1 MKKKFKIISLVLS
14 LFLFLLNSNSYSLSR
29 CAALMEDIK
38 NADNA
43 SEFQEH
49 PYSKLYNPPF
59 DVSLYYNSEI
69 DEWIW
74 GVDNKNYKVIDE
86 DNEFIWALNE
96 NKNLTI
102 GKIYDYEV
110 LKGLEIGDEIIEING
125 KKVSE
130 FSKDQLVDAIYSTDP
145 SPKIVFLNSY
155 GNKIEYDKGYIEKPE
170 IVPVNIQ
177 LKIRNVSGINI
188 KENTFQAD
196 MEINAIYKVPSI
208 YDVSRK
214 HLVINKDNNEF
225 WMCKFTEDEFEEMQI
240 WNPWIENI
248 NSIRQDKTL
257 INREYIFQISD
268 IWKGNEKYKDTS
280 YDDNFVEITS
290 KQFGT
295 FTFTSEYFL
304 KAFPFDKQKLV
315 FQFADLSRDL
325 DMQTLDSNLYNDRY
339 LAYFKNNN
347 KILEWRM
354 LDTSTKYIKVENPE
368 IYPTDGVQMI
378 IEIERDYGYYIFKI
392 ILPMVLILL
401 VCWSVFWI
409 HPRELES
416 KLTIT
421 IVCLLSLIAYN
432 FVIDQDLPK
441 LGYLTLMDYIILL
454 SYIFATLPNFISIYS
469 FQLYKNRNVKWKFI
483 DSKSRIYGPLS
494 YIFLLLF
501 IIFFNSIDN
510 PYTAGFLSFLR

>member
-1 MKKKFKIISLVLS
+1 MKRKSNIFLYCFLSILLIIQNNSFAKSRCSALMDDIISAE
-14 LFLFLLNSNSYSLSR
+14 NSSV
-29 CAALMEDIK
+29 
-38 NADNA
+38 
-43 SEFQEH
+43 FQEH
-49 PYSKLYNPPF
+49 PFTSFDQPPF
-59 DVSLYYNSEI
+59 DVSLYYNSDI

-74 GVDNKNYKVIDE
+74 GVDSKNYSLIGEGDDFFWAYNKNG
-86 DNEFIWALNE
+86 
-96 NKNLTI
+96 NLTI
-102 GKIYDYEV
+102 GKIYDYSL
-110 LKGLEIGDEIIEING
+110 LKDLEIGDEIIEING
-125 KKVSE
+125 KKINQ
-130 FSKDQLVDAIYSTDP
+130 FKKDDLVDELYSNDP
-145 SPKIVFLNSY
+145 PPKIIFLNKS
-155 GNKIEYDKGYIEKPE
+155 GNKIEYDKGYIRKPE

-177 LKIRNVSGINI
+177 LKIKNVSGINI

-196 MEINAIYKVPSI
+196 MEINAIYKVYSL
-208 YDVSRK
+208 YNVARK
-214 HLVINKDNNEF
+214 HLVINDEKDEY
-225 WMCKFTEDEFEEMQI
+225 WMCKFTEQEFEEMQI
-240 WNPWIENI
+240 WSPWIENI

-257 INREYIFQISD
+257 INREFIFNISD
-268 IWKGNEKYKDTS
+268 PYKKNENYKGTT
-280 YDDNFVEITS
+280 YDDDFVEITS

-295 FTFTSEYFL
+295 FTFTSDYQL
-304 KAFPFDKQKLV
+304 KAFPFDRQKLT
-315 FQFADLSRDL
+315 FQFADISRDL
-325 DMQTLDSNLYNDRY
+325 DIQTLDSNLYNDRY
-339 LAYFKNNN
+339 LAYFKNTN

-354 LDTSTKYIKVENPE
+354 LDTNTGYIKVENPE
-368 IYPTDGVQMI
+368 IFPTDGVQMEI
-378 IEIERDYGYYIFKI
+378 QIERDFGYYIFKI
-392 ILPMVLILL
+392 ILPMILILL

-469 FQLYKNRNVKWKFI
+469 FRLFKSKNIKWKYV
-483 DSKSRIYGPLS
+483 DAKSRIYGPAT